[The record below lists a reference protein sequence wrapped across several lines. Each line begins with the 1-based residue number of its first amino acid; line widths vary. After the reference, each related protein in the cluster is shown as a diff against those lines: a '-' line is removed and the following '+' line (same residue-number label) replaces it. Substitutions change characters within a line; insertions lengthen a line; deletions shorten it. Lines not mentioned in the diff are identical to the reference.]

1 VGGSKHGAADESP
14 MIHVC
19 SLARLHAT
27 VRETGAR
34 HIVTFIKE
42 SYLVQR
48 PSVIALD
55 NHLLLAVDDISVPRD
70 GHTVPAREHV
80 QALIRFVRDWDRATP
95 LVIHCFA
102 GISRSTAGAFV
113 TVCALNPHRDEV
125 EIAQALRIAS
135 PTATPNARIVEIGDQ
150 LLGRGGRMRAAIEAI
165 GRGAEAL
172 EAAPFRLELR

>member
-1 VGGSKHGAADESP
+1 MKRRAADGSP

-27 VRETGAR
+27 VEETGAR
-34 HIVTFIKE
+34 HIVTFIRE

-48 PSVIALD
+48 PTGVARD
-55 NHLLLAVDDISVPRD
+55 NHLLLAVDDISMPLH
-70 GHTVPAREHV
+70 GYTVPATEHV
-80 QALIRFVRDWDRATP
+80 EALFRFVRDWDRATP

-113 TVCALNPHRDEV
+113 TVCALNPRRDEL
-125 EIAQALRIAS
+125 EIARALRTAS

-172 EAAPFRLELR
+172 EAAPFRLEIR